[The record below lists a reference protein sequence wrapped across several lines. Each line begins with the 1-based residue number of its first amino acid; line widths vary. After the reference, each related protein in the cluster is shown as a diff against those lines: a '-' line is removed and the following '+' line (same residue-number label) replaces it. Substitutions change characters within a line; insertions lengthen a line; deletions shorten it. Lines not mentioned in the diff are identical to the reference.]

1 MEEEIKVAIARLKR
15 SNAAGV
21 CGTQGE
27 MSKARGDTV
36 VRWLHI
42 IFNMVCE
49 LGNPLGAGRRQ

>member
-1 MEEEIKVAIARLKR
+1 
-15 SNAAGV
+15 
-21 CGTQGE
+21 

-49 LGNPLGAGRRQ
+49 LGKTPGGWQKAMIVAIHKKGSKKPCMKCQADS